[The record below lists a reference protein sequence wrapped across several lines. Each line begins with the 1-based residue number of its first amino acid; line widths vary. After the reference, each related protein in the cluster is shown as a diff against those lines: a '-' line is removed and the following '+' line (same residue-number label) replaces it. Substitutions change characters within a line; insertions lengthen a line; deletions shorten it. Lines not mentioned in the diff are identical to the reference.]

1 MDVSEYEPSFLEVI
15 DSLKQ
20 RTDYADLRWVE
31 HTHEYIEVK
40 NGEVVALARSSDM
53 GFGIRVLYK
62 GAWGFASSYDLTPDS
77 IRGVADKALSIAQAS
92 YRLIR
97 EPVRL
102 APEDVHI
109 DTYVNPV
116 RVDPFTV
123 AIDDKLDLL
132 FKVDSALR
140 HPHIPIRE
148 VFMDLWRERK
158 LFINTEGSKIFQD
171 ITHTGAGMQ
180 VTAFGEDMQVR
191 SYGNFKAAGYEYLEE
206 LDLISHTDRVKE
218 EVLALTKAPVP
229 DEAVKDIIIAGDQ
242 LALQIHESCGHPIE
256 LDRVLGTE
264 ASFYGTS
271 FLTLD
276 KLGKFQYGSKH
287 VNIVADATHKDALGG
302 FGYDDE
308 GVKAQRTD
316 IVREGVFVGYLTSRE
331 TASILGQRSNG
342 AMRASSWNRIP
353 LIRMTSID
361 LEPGEW
367 ELEDMIADIKD
378 GIYFETN
385 KSWSIDEKRLNFQFG
400 TEIAWE
406 IKNGRRTQVLRNAI
420 YTGIT
425 PEFWRSCDAIAN
437 KKYWQIYGVPGCG
450 KGEPGQS
457 MRVSHGTAPARFRKV
472 RVGYKNE
479 R

>member
-77 IRGVADKALSIAQAS
+77 IREVADKALSIAQAS

-132 FKVDSALR
+132 LKVDSALR

-264 ASFYGTS
+264 ASF
-271 FLTLD
+271 
-276 KLGKFQYGSKH
+276 
-287 VNIVADATHKDALGG
+287 
-302 FGYDDE
+302 
-308 GVKAQRTD
+308 
-316 IVREGVFVGYLTSRE
+316 
-331 TASILGQRSNG
+331 
-342 AMRASSWNRIP
+342 
-353 LIRMTSID
+353 
-361 LEPGEW
+361 
-367 ELEDMIADIKD
+367 
-378 GIYFETN
+378 
-385 KSWSIDEKRLNFQFG
+385 
-400 TEIAWE
+400 
-406 IKNGRRTQVLRNAI
+406 
-420 YTGIT
+420 
-425 PEFWRSCDAIAN
+425 
-437 KKYWQIYGVPGCG
+437 
-450 KGEPGQS
+450 
-457 MRVSHGTAPARFRKV
+457 
-472 RVGYKNE
+472 
-479 R
+479 